1 MLIHRGSLQPGMK
14 LEWEKEFSLST
25 QPWLKDH
32 CPTFTIPTL
41 PFSFM
46 VAEIAQAGRRLS
58 GLPHLI
64 ELRDVK
70 VTSWLAF
77 PEGNQRVRVSA
88 EIVEV
93 GEGRALVAVRLASFH
108 RKMGEQEIFSPFC
121 EGRALLAA
129 DEVRD
134 EFSALVSEEPAL
146 AVLPGSQVYASGYRF
161 SGPSFQIIR
170 ELRAHRGNFWTA
182 ELALPPETPVDPSLF
197 FPFLLDG
204 LFQSLPK
211 EEWPEWQRS
220 LAGRIGFPFRISS
233 ARFFGPE
240 IQDGPFQAE
249 VRFLGFETE
258 NQLPQFRLRLFA
270 RRQESWK
277 LMAEL
282 AYQEYLVPLGKLLEL
297 EPSDRAAFLREGR
310 YIPDLSLS
318 EVSAEEA
325 RLKPEMIRQVDWLK
339 GTVAQVYLESPEL
352 FREYRGLD
360 LREALNWLAER
371 VVAKELVAMNE
382 GVHPRDVH
390 LKRLDDGSWEA
401 TSPALPHQAHRVSVE
416 FRDGEFRARK
426 RGPTRIDLDQG
437 LILWRARLGLS
448 RSPVEVLGR
457 SLIEKFLGAI
467 ALEDSRDFESL
478 RGRPVLFLV
487 NHQTFVESFLLNL
500 MIAAVAQN
508 PVVFLAKHEHREQWI
523 GRFEEICTTYPGTAE
538 LKTIHF
544 VDREDPRALLEV
556 GAALENFL
564 VRAQTSVVIHVEG
577 RRSYE
582 AADQVQKVSSVWLDL
597 SIRTGVPVVPVQIVG
612 GLPATNPER
621 RKYDFPV
628 DYGKQ
633 RFVIGRSIPAAN
645 LAALPYVDRLRKVK
659 AALNRRLGALVS
671 RPFPAEPEFRAR
683 VEAFARLSGA
693 SEPAAALWTALE
705 RHWFRNKEP
714 RSGLEFDNPFD
725 ALIAAGQ
732 IMIASGQVPRLETSA
747 VLDSAWFE
755 NVVAWLFGGSLKVE
769 VGGQASGYRLKV

>member
-1 MLIHRGSLQPGMK
+1 MSRTVR
-14 LEWEKEFSLST
+14 EWEKEFSLSAH
-25 QPWLKDH
+25 PWLKDH

-46 VAEIAQAGRRLS
+46 VAEIAQAGRKIS

-77 PEGNQRVRVSA
+77 PEGHQRVRVSA
-88 EIVEV
+88 ELVEA

-129 DEVRD
+129 EEVRD
-134 EFSALVSEEPAL
+134 EFSAMVSEEPAL
-146 AVLPGSQVYASGYRF
+146 ASHPGSGIYASGYRF
-161 SGPSFQIIR
+161 SGPSFRILR

-182 ELALPPETPVDPSLF
+182 ELALPEETPADAALF

-204 LFQSLPK
+204 LFQALPK
-211 EEWPEWQRS
+211 EEWPDWHRS

-270 RRQESWK
+270 RRQSSWK

-282 AYQEYLVPLGKLLEL
+282 AYQEYLVPLAKLLDL
-297 EPSDRAAFLREGR
+297 APSDRAAFLREGR

-325 RLKPEMIRQVDWLK
+325 RLKPETIRQVDWLK

-352 FREYRGLD
+352 IREYRGLD
-360 LREALNWLAER
+360 LRQALIWLAER
-371 VVAKELVAMNE
+371 VVVKELIAMNE
-382 GVHPRDVH
+382 GIHPRDVH
-390 LKRLDDGSWEA
+390 LKKVGDGDWEA
-401 TSPALPHQAHRVSVE
+401 TSPALPHQSHQVGVE
-416 FRDGEFRARK
+416 FCDGEFRARK
-426 RGPTRIDLDQG
+426 RGPARIDLDQG

-457 SLIEKFLGAI
+457 SLIEKFLGGI
-467 ALEDSRDFESL
+467 VLEDSRDFDGL
-478 RGRPVLFLV
+478 RGRPVLFLA

-500 MIAAVAQN
+500 MTASVAQN

-523 GRFEEICTTYPGTAE
+523 GRFEEICTTYPGLSE

-544 VDREDPRALLEV
+544 VDREDPRALFEV

-564 VRAQTSVVIHVEG
+564 VRERTSVVIHVEG

-582 AADQVQKVSSVWLDL
+582 AGDPVQKVSSVWLDL

-612 GLPATNPER
+612 GLPLSNPGR

-628 DYGKQ
+628 DCGRQ
-633 RFVIGRSIPAAN
+633 RFVIGRSIPAAS
-645 LAALPYVDRLRKVK
+645 LAALPYADRLRKVK
-659 AALNRRLGALVS
+659 AALNRKLGALVE
-671 RPFPAEPEFRAR
+671 RPFPAEPEFQARA
-683 VEAFARLSGA
+683 EAFGRLSGA
-693 SEPAAALWTALE
+693 SEPAAVLWTSLE
-705 RHWFRNKEP
+705 RHWLLHQEP

-725 ALIAAGQ
+725 ALVAAGR
-732 IMIASGQVPRLETSA
+732 IMLASGQAPHLETSA

-755 NVVAWLFGGSLKVE
+755 NLVAWLFGGRLKVE
-769 VGGQASGYRLKV
+769 VGGLSSGYRLKV